1 MTDPLPPRFT
11 PGPVDARWQ
20 AYWDEQGYAH
30 PATSDNGRPFTI
42 VLPPPNVTGIL
53 TIGHMLG
60 GTIMDTLVRW
70 HRMRG
75 EPALWVP
82 GLDHAG
88 VATQVEVRRRLAKQ
102 GVQLE
107 SLPREEVLARIEEWK
122 REHEAVILRQLHAGG
137 FLLDWSR
144 YRYTMDPAA
153 TRATREAFVQLY
165 DANLVYRGER
175 LVNWDP
181 VLHTALS
188 DLEVVHREETTDL
201 IYVTYPWAD
210 GTEGGVTVATVRPE
224 TIFGDVGVAVHPTD
238 ERHRVAVGRFV
249 RVPLTERVVPVIA
262 DPAIDPAFGNG
273 ALKVTPRH
281 DPVDYELARRHPE
294 LATPVEIFDDS
305 ARLTGEWV
313 PEEFRGLDRVAGRR
327 AVAAALES
335 RGHVVQHQ
343 PHTHSVGH
351 SERSDAV
358 VEPRISTQWFV
369 RMGSLAPPVVDAV
382 RSGAI
387 RIYPDRWELT
397 FFRWMEGLQDWCI
410 SRQVAW
416 GHAIPVYYC
425 DACGHQLAARE
436 TPERCPSCRA
446 APMRPDP
453 DVLDTW
459 FTSWLWPFAILGWP
473 EPTADLARF
482 YPTTV
487 LETGRDIMFFWVA
500 RMMMAGY
507 RFTGR
512 PPFSA
517 VYFHGML
524 RDEQGRRMS
533 KHLGNSPDPLQVVAE
548 HGADALRFALLY
560 PNPVDQDAGFGQ
572 GTLEGARNFLTK
584 LWNVVR
590 FTLQQLPPETAP
602 PRGLPASEELDPLD
616 RWILSRWS
624 RMAEEL
630 DAALAGFEFTR
641 AATVLYQ
648 FVWHDVA
655 DRYVEAAKEALQGRR
670 GAPAAR
676 SARATLLFVIERT
689 LRQLH
694 PMVPHVTEELWH
706 ALPHEG
712 DSLLTTAWPRP
723 GEAPRDPATELELE
737 AAFEV
742 VRAYRS
748 IRSENHVAPTD
759 RPMAFATDATD
770 MVSRH
775 HEMIVR
781 LAHLG
786 GLEMIAAGASPPGRV
801 ASRVLPS
808 GEYFLTLPDV
818 GPAETDALAR
828 EQELLADLLAK
839 TRARLDD
846 PTFRARAPPHV
857 VKATEDKA
865 TELAARLEKISA
877 HLGVDEATKV
887 SS

>member
-1 MTDPLPPRFT
+1 MTEPLAPRFA
-11 PGPVDARWQ
+11 PGPVEARWQ
-20 AYWDEQGYAH
+20 AFWDERGYAR
-30 PATSDNGRPFTI
+30 PGPTAEGRPFTI
-42 VLPPPNVTGIL
+42 ILPPPNVTGIL
-53 TIGHMLG
+53 TMGHMLG
-60 GTIMDTLVRW
+60 GTIMDALVRW

-75 EPALWVP
+75 EAALWVP

-102 GVQLE
+102 GVRLE
-107 SLPREEVLARIEEWK
+107 SLPREEVIARIEEWK
-122 REHEAVILRQLHAGG
+122 REHEAVIVRQLHAGG

-144 YRYTMDPAA
+144 YRYTMDPPA

-165 DANLVYRGER
+165 ESNLIYRGER

-188 DLEVVHREETTDL
+188 DLEVVHREETADL
-201 IYVTYPWAD
+201 VFVTYPWAD
-210 GTEGGVTVATVRPE
+210 GAPGGVTVATVRPE
-224 TIFGDVGVAVHPTD
+224 TIFGDVGVAVHPED
-238 ERHRVAVGRFV
+238 ERHRAAVGRSV
-249 RVPLTERVVPVIA
+249 RVPLTDRVVPVIPDA
-262 DPAIDPAFGNG
+262 AIDPTFGNG

-294 LATPVEIFDDS
+294 LSTPVEIFDDD
-305 ARLTGEWV
+305 ARLTGPWV
-313 PEEFRGLDRVAGRR
+313 PPEFRGMDRVAARR
-327 AVAAALES
+327 AVTAALES
-335 RGHVVQHQ
+335 AGRVVQHR
-343 PHTHSVGH
+343 PHAHSVGH

-369 RMGSLAPPVVDAV
+369 RMASLAPPVVDAV
-382 RSGAI
+382 RAGTI
-387 RIYPDRWELT
+387 RIYPDRWQLT

-425 DACGHQLAARE
+425 DACGHQLAARDA
-436 TPERCPSCRA
+436 PERCPRCRA
-446 APMRPDP
+446 APMRADA

-459 FTSWLWPFAILGWP
+459 FTSWLWPFALLGWP
-473 EPTADLARF
+473 EATADLDRF

-533 KHLGNSPDPLQVVAE
+533 KHLGNSPDPLQVVAD

-560 PNPVDQDAGFGQ
+560 PNPVDQDAGFGT

-590 FTLQQLPPETAP
+590 FTLQQLPPETEPPRTAP
-602 PRGLPASEELDPLD
+602 PLEELDALD

-624 RMAEEL
+624 RTAEEL
-630 DAALAGFEFTR
+630 DAALAAFEFTR

-655 DRYVEAAKEALQGRR
+655 DRYVEAAKDALQGRR

-676 SARATLLFVIERT
+676 AARSTLLFVIERT

-694 PMVPHVTEELWH
+694 PVVPHVTEELWH

-712 DSLLTTAWPRP
+712 DSLLMAPWPRP
-723 GEAPRDPATELELE
+723 SEAPRDPATELELE

-742 VRAYRS
+742 VRAFRS
-748 IRSENHVAPTD
+748 LRSENHLPPTD
-759 RPMAFATDATD
+759 RPVAYATAAAA
-770 MVSRH
+770 VAQRH
-775 HEMIVR
+775 GPMIVR
-781 LAHLG
+781 LAHLER
-786 GLEMIAAGASPPGRV
+786 LEVLAPGAPAPGRAAG
-801 ASRVLPS
+801 RVLPS
-808 GEYFLTLPDV
+808 GEFFLTLPEV

-828 EQELLADLLAK
+828 EQELLSDLLAK

-846 PTFRARAPPHV
+846 PTFRARAPAHV

-865 TELAARLEKISA
+865 TELAARLEKIGA
-877 HLGVDEATKV
+877 HLGADDGTKV